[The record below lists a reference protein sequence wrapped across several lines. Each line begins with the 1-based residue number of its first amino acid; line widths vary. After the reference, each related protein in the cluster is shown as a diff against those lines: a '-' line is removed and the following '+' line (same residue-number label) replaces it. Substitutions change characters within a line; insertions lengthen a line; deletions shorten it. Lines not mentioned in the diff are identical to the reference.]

1 MPLQFYVDSSGPD
14 WAIHCCL
21 VDFLKP
27 VATISL
33 AENSNVVGQL
43 LKRGYLSGENCP
55 VNFWATFL
63 STLGDFF
70 LLPLFVS
77 SLWATFYS
85 SQLFPWLTVNFYQ
98 ESAKVAW
105 PKWWKCSVKLKGQ
118 KVISN
123 RSVLFV
129 VVDGA
134 C

>member
-70 LLPLFVS
+70 FYCRYLCPVFGRLF
-77 SLWATFYS
+77 T
-85 SQLFPWLTVNFYQ
+85 QVNFSHGWQ
-98 ESAKVAW
+98 SIFTKSQRRLRDQSDENVPW
-105 PKWWKCSVKLKGQ
+105 NWKDKKSYLIGQ
-118 KVISN
+118 CF
-123 RSVLFV
+123 L
-129 VVDGA
+129 
-134 C
+134 

>member
-70 LLPLFVS
+70 FIAVICVQSLGDFLLKSTFPMVDSQFLPRVS
-77 SLWATFYS
+77 EGCVT
-85 SQLFPWLTVNFYQ
+85 
-98 ESAKVAW
+98 KVM
-105 PKWWKCSVKLKGQ
+105 KMFRETERTKSH
-118 KVISN
+118 I
-123 RSVLFV
+123 
-129 VVDGA
+129 
-134 C
+134 